1 MEKVEISLC
10 DLEELKVL
18 VFIRSINNVYVIVEL
33 VLKIRLQVLK
43 SDKVTNPATS
53 NFLFSFANSNL
64 NAFFEG
70 ASWIGFL
77 LLEHF
82 IEMPV
87 HIVVLMKWNVAKTTN
102 SLFYTLLINKLT
114 EILNFYLSS
123 TTQLILLVC
132 IRSQPVRLVG
142 ISNIGAK
149 ILLKSHLVDLKAI
162 QFKKTF
168 TLDSDIIIP
177 EMTRN
182 QSSDAHATKPSKSYF
197 RIPKPNMYSDWLK
210 IISKPF

>member
-33 VLKIRLQVLK
+33 VPKIRLQVLK
-43 SDKVTNPATS
+43 SDKVTNSATS

-64 NAFFEG
+64 NAFFWRSELNWLSITWTFHWN
-70 ASWIGFL
+70 AS
-77 LLEHF
+77 
-82 IEMPV
+82 
-87 HIVVLMKWNVAKTTN
+87 IVVLMKWNVAKATN

-168 TLDSDIIIP
+168 TLDSD
-177 EMTRN
+177 TRF
-182 QSSDAHATKPSKSYF
+182 STVFISW
-197 RIPKPNMYSDWLK
+197 MLK
-210 IISKPF
+210 LFTAENEGRNHMKLTF

>member
-18 VFIRSINNVYVIVEL
+18 VFIQSINNVYVIVEL

-53 NFLFSFANSNL
+53 NFIFSFANSNL
-64 NAFFEG
+64 NAFFVG
-70 ASWIGFL
+70 SSWIGFL

-87 HIVVLMKWNVAKTTN
+87 HIVVLMKWNVAKATN

-123 TTQLILLVC
+123 TTQLILLC
-132 IRSQPVRLVG
+132 IRSQSVRLDG

-168 TLDSDIIIP
+168 TLDSD
-177 EMTRN
+177 TRF
-182 QSSDAHATKPSKSYF
+182 STVFISW
-197 RIPKPNMYSDWLK
+197 MLK
-210 IISKPF
+210 LFTAENEGRNHMKLTF

>member
-10 DLEELKVL
+10 DLEELNVL

-87 HIVVLMKWNVAKTTN
+87 HIVVLMKWNVAKATN
-102 SLFYTLLINKLT
+102 CLFYTLLINKLT

-123 TTQLILLVC
+123 TTQLILLC

-149 ILLKSHLVDLKAI
+149 ILLKSHLVDL
-162 QFKKTF
+162 
-168 TLDSDIIIP
+168 
-177 EMTRN
+177 
-182 QSSDAHATKPSKSYF
+182 
-197 RIPKPNMYSDWLK
+197 
-210 IISKPF
+210 